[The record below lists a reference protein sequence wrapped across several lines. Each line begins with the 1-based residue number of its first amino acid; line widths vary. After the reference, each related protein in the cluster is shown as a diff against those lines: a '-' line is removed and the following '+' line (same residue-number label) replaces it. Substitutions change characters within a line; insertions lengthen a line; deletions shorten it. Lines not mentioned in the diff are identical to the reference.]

1 MRRYLLP
8 GEALSDGAIIFR
20 ASAVTNL
27 AQWVRVRRRA
37 LNLLPE
43 REIAQSLRKL
53 QDPLELI

>member
-8 GEALSDGAIIFR
+8 GEALPDGAIILR

-37 LNLLPE
+37 LKSAAG
-43 REIAQSLRKL
+43 EIAQSLHKL